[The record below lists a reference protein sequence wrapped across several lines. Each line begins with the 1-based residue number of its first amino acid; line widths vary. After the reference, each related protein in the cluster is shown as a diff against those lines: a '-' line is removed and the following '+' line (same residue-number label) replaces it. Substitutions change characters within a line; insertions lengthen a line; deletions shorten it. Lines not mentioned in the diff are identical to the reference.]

1 MTLAKRY
8 RMDSFSL
15 MTKQDRNTEVVSIG
29 VGSYT
34 APEAARLLRTS
45 SRNINRWLRGYSYR
59 HDGEE
64 RHMPPLWQPQIARDD
79 EHLEIGFRDLIELR
93 FVKAFVDEGVGL
105 LAVRNCLEYARTC
118 VDDMRPFSTQRFR
131 TDGRTIFLESIE
143 RSGESRMLDLKEQQ
157 YVFRDV
163 IARTFRDLDIEAD
176 AVVRWRPFG
185 GKQSI
190 VIDPSR
196 AFGQPITSK
205 YGVPTV
211 ALAQAVDAEGSV
223 EDVARLF
230 EVPSSVVRDAVR
242 FEESLKSAA

>member
-1 MTLAKRY
+1 MIKH
-8 RMDSFSL
+8 
-15 MTKQDRNTEVVSIG
+15 DRSKGVLIG

-34 APEAARLLRTS
+34 ASEAARLLRTS

-64 RHMPPLWQPQIARDD
+64 RYMPPLWQSQIDRDD
-79 EHLEIGFRDLIELR
+79 DHLEIGFRDLIELR
-93 FVKAFVDEGVGL
+93 FVKAFVDEGIGL
-105 LAVRNCLEYARTC
+105 LAVRNCLAYARSC

-131 TDGRTIFLESIE
+131 TDGRTIFLESFE
-143 RSGESRMLDLKEQQ
+143 QSGESRMIDLKKRQ

-163 IARTFRDLDIEAD
+163 ISRTFRDLDIEAD

-196 AFGQPITSK
+196 AFGQPIASK

-211 ALAQAVDAEGSV
+211 VLAQAVTAEGSV
-223 EDVARLF
+223 DDVARLF
-230 EVPSSVVRDAVR
+230 EVPASVVRDAVR

>member
-1 MTLAKRY
+1 MIKH
-8 RMDSFSL
+8 
-15 MTKQDRNTEVVSIG
+15 DRSTSHVPIG

-45 SRNINRWLRGYSYR
+45 PRNVNRWLRGYSYR
-59 HDGEE
+59 RDGED
-64 RHMPPLWQPQIARDD
+64 RHVPPLWQPQIKRDD
-79 EHLEIGFRDLIELR
+79 NHLEIGFRDLIELR

-105 LAVRNCLEYARTC
+105 FAVRNCLEYARTC
-118 VDDMRPFSTQRFR
+118 VNDMRPFSTQRFR

-143 RSGESRMLDLKEQQ
+143 QSGETRMIDLKKRQ

-190 VIDPSR
+190 VIDPTR
-196 AFGQPITSK
+196 AFGQPIASG
-205 YGVPTV
+205 YGVPTI
-211 ALAQAVDAEGSV
+211 ALAQAVEAEGSV

-230 EVPSSVVRDAVR
+230 EVPTAVVRDAVH
-242 FEESLKSAA
+242 FEKSLKSAA